1 MCCLFLL
8 GALSFKKSQRQLP
21 IGKYTLLSG
30 GVYVVSAVTF
40 PLINGLTVNIHLLPM
55 RELANV
61 DGLLILAVLGAFL
74 VLNLIGRAAVLAVI
88 WSKQKAAA

>member
-1 MCCLFLL
+1 M
-8 GALSFKKSQRQLP
+8 
-21 IGKYTLLSG
+21 
-30 GVYVVSAVTF
+30 YVVSAVTF